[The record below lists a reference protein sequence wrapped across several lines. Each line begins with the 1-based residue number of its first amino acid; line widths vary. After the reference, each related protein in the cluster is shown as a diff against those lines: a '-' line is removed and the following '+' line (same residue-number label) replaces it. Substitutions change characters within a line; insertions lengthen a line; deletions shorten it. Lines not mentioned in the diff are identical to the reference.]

1 MTFLDFLDVFGADDS
16 TLVVSLTIF
25 VRLFLAFVGVVV
37 VVVVVAN
44 VATDASSSFES
55 VVETGSSSIS
65 SFIRGTATAETERF
79 VVRGVRF
86 GGLVEGM
93 VPSSLITGEDEDESR
108 RMMAVWY
115 PIGGGCDRCISRWLL
130 RVGR

>member
-1 MTFLDFLDVFGADDS
+1 MTFLDFLDVFGADDT

-37 VVVVVAN
+37 VVN
-44 VATDASSSFES
+44 VAMDASSSFES
-55 VVETGSSSIS
+55 VVETGSSSTS

>member
-37 VVVVVAN
+37 VVN
-44 VATDASSSFES
+44 VAMDASSSFES
-55 VVETGSSSIS
+55 VVETGSSSTS

>member
-37 VVVVVAN
+37 VAN
-44 VATDASSSFES
+44 MATDASSSFES
-55 VVETGSSSIS
+55 VVETGSTSTS

>member
-1 MTFLDFLDVFGADDS
+1 MTFFDFLDVFGADDS

-37 VVVVVAN
+37 VVAN
-44 VATDASSSFES
+44 VATDSSSSFES
-55 VVETGSSSIS
+55 VVETGSSSTS

-93 VPSSLITGEDEDESR
+93 VPSSLITEEDEDESR

-115 PIGGGCDRCISRWLL
+115 PISGSCDRCITRWLL

>member
-1 MTFLDFLDVFGADDS
+1 MTFLDFLDVFGADDT

-25 VRLFLAFVGVVV
+25 VRLFLAFVG

-55 VVETGSSSIS
+55 VVETGSTSTS

-115 PIGGGCDRCISRWLL
+115 PIGGGCDRCITRWLL